1 MTKIKMVYFDSV
13 GIDSVTFENRLRN
26 VCQSIY
32 VIKEGLAIVNYDG
45 SAHQLFD
52 LLVPADNRNNVL
64 VTDLDISDNSYWGFM
79 NKDLW
84 TWLSENIH

>member
-1 MTKIKMVYFDSV
+1 MTNIKMVFFDYI
-13 GIDSVTFENRLRN
+13 GIDSVIFEKRLRN

-32 VIKEGLAIVNYDG
+32 VIKEGLVLVNYDG
-45 SAHQLFD
+45 RAHELFD
-52 LLVPADNRNNVL
+52 FLVPTDNRNNVL
-64 VTDLDISDNSYWGFM
+64 ITDLDVSDDSYWGFM